1 MDTRVKP
8 AHDDRKCRCAGR
20 AYPSSYA
27 ARTDPRKL
35 STSSFNR
42 SDCDD
47 SPGMFLLGYPAGAY
61 LYAAGTGNA
70 VTDLIFSIAKRD
82 VTFLSGMAAMS
93 FL

>member
-1 MDTRVKP
+1 MTTVNVDALGVHTLP
-8 AHDDRKCRCAGR
+8 ATPRGR
-20 AYPSSYA
+20 
-27 ARTDPRKL
+27 L

-82 VTFLSGMAAMS
+82 VTFFSGTAPIS